1 MSISGSSVASSRQ
14 VIFGVFNARFVE
26 PQDVASGFVHSPFL
40 DQIVA
45 PSNIA
50 LLGPRGSGKTTLL
63 KMLTLPALLNW
74 DNAAK
79 AIIASRLET
88 LAVYVPY
95 NLTSNADYRAFS
107 KKPLPRDVEA
117 ILSVSLFRHSVL
129 RAQLDTWLYASDPK
143 IAAEPLLARF
153 FLPIS
158 EDSEPILVR
167 HLAEVWNIP
176 IRISTISGL
185 KEGINAQIRII
196 QRLIVR
202 CGLETVEAARLL
214 SEHEFLSAH
223 FIDDCTAF
231 ADFLRTRYDFHY
243 KISLCFDELEIA
255 TDVVANAILQAP
267 RSLDQRFFIK
277 FGAAPYISSAVDLL
291 TPQMA
296 TQRNDYSLIFLS
308 SFSTSETR
316 TFSESLFDSLCRKR
330 GIVADPTAI
339 LGDSFLDDNEV
350 EEQVELKETK
360 TRYSSLGKY
369 QKVFESLHEKDET
382 FRSYLAERPWAVD
395 VHDLTK
401 GTEKQRAAAIRK
413 ILWPVLVRQEFLF
426 KQEAI
431 VGKRQRR
438 RFRTLNPVAD
448 IYTGAGSLFALCE
461 GNPRSI
467 IGLMGPMIDAYLETG
482 NRPVKRS
489 LQKELIEGLVSA
501 YFALISTYPSQ
512 NAGYGLH
519 SLLDMVYR
527 IGNYFSDSIL
537 GGEFNADPVTSF
549 FVDEGVPERLQAL
562 IGHGINI
569 GAFVTSDRA
578 QLSRAGDRK
587 VDPFRLGDVSGLKVR
602 LSNIFAPQFRLSLA
616 GGRAINL
623 STILSRTND
632 RGGPSA
638 ALELFGKTS

>member
-1 MSISGSSVASSRQ
+1 MSAQNSSEPSGQ

-26 PQDVASGFVHSPFL
+26 PRDVALGFVHSPFL

-74 DNAAK
+74 NDSARDA
-79 AIIASRLET
+79 IASRLES

-107 KKPLPRDVEA
+107 RKPIPRDVEA

-129 RAQLDTWLYASDPK
+129 RAQLDTWLYAANPEVELD
-143 IAAEPLLARF
+143 PLLSKF
-153 FLPIS
+153 YLPII

-167 HLAEVWNIP
+167 HLARLWDIP
-176 IRISTISGL
+176 IRISTITGL
-185 KEGINAQIRII
+185 KEGINAQVQKI

-202 CGLETVEAARLL
+202 SGLESLDPAKLL
-214 SEHEFLSAH
+214 AQHEFLAAH
-223 FIDDCTAF
+223 FVDDCISF
-231 ADFLRTRYDFHY
+231 ADFLASQYGFKQ

-267 RSLDQRFFIK
+267 RSLDQRFLIK
-277 FGAAPYISSAVDLL
+277 FGAAPYISSAIDLFM
-291 TPQMA
+291 PQMA

-308 SFSTSETR
+308 SFSTKETR
-316 TFSESLFDSLCRKR
+316 KFSEALFGAICEKNKVLAS
-330 GIVADPTAI
+330 PPAI
-339 LGDSFLDDNEV
+339 LGESFLDDDEIDG
-350 EEQVELKETK
+350 EEITP
-360 TRYSSLGKY
+360 TTRRYSSLGKY
-369 QKVFESLHEKDET
+369 QRVFERLHEKDET
-382 FRSYLAERPWAVD
+382 FRKYFAERPWAVD
-395 VHDLTK
+395 ISDLTK
-401 GTEKQRAAAIRK
+401 GSEKQRAAAIRK

-426 KQEAI
+426 KQEGS
-431 VGKRQRR
+431 VVRKQRR
-438 RFRTLNPVAD
+438 RFRSLNPVAD

-467 IGLMGPMIDAYLETG
+467 IGLMGPMIEAYVESQG
-482 NRPVKRS
+482 SPVRRS
-489 LQKELIEGLVSA
+489 LQKELIEDLVGA

-527 IGNYFSDSIL
+527 IGSYFSDSIL

-549 FVDEGVPERLQAL
+549 FVDEDVPERLKDL

-587 VDPFRLGDVSGLKVR
+587 VDPFQLGDVSGLKVR

-632 RGGPSA
+632 QSGPSA
-638 ALELFGKTS
+638 ALELFGRKHD